1 MVVTRARSSRRH
13 RSNRIDTPPRVVVVV
28 DGDGDGD
35 GVDGDGDG
43 VDARATTRGR
53 VGAAP
58 VPMES
63 IMASRATEPTHARA
77 RARAHRRDDREDD
90 ASPSDRVRSST
101 RAHRRPLT
109 RVVTSASSEMHAW
122 ERRARLSTT
131 PSDDRHPPPS
141 CVARWNT
148 LVRVASSRRPLAP
161 VPVAFPRHV
170 RDGSHP
176 MGTHGWK

>member
-58 VPMES
+58 VP
-63 IMASRATEPTHARA
+63 A
-77 RARAHRRDDREDD
+77 
-90 ASPSDRVRSST
+90 
-101 RAHRRPLT
+101 
-109 RVVTSASSEMHAW
+109 
-122 ERRARLSTT
+122 
-131 PSDDRHPPPS
+131 
-141 CVARWNT
+141 
-148 LVRVASSRRPLAP
+148 
-161 VPVAFPRHV
+161 
-170 RDGSHP
+170 
-176 MGTHGWK
+176 